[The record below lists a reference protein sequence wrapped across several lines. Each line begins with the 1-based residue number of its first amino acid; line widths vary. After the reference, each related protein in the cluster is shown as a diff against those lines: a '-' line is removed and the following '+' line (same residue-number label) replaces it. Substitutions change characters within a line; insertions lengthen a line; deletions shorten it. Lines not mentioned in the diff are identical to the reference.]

1 MEPEDGQLA
10 KTRDT
15 EGAVGWGA
23 SSIPRSTA
31 RPAVGEAGAPAPG
44 EDAARGFGSSGL
56 SCRDQHH
63 PHPKTDTGTRTRGQ
77 GHLSW
82 ASHTSEAAA
91 PTWESETSA
100 RSRTVGQSPAG
111 HWLEGQPRRRPSCVR
126 GAATGLP
133 GFPAQHPPLP
143 D

>member
-1 MEPEDGQLA
+1 MGGQQHTQ
-10 KTRDT
+10 KHSQ
-15 EGAVGWGA
+15 A
-23 SSIPRSTA
+23 SSRRSR
-31 RPAVGEAGAPAPG
+31 RP
-44 EDAARGFGSSGL
+44 GSGGG
-56 SCRDQHH
+56 C
-63 PHPKTDTGTRTRGQ
+63 
-77 GHLSW
+77 
-82 ASHTSEAAA
+82 
-91 PTWESETSA
+91 WESKTSA